1 MPIRRFFKNE
11 YFSQIERDFSFLA
24 PILIDFKGELELA
37 FRENYFSM
45 YYRGNSAVKIRVTG
59 DGLYEISI
67 HKKFYPNSINKDVRF
82 SSVSSDK
89 YNLIATQSNLIPALF
104 QKKYLKEILANIK
117 NINFSEELTFEQMLI
132 TDNQRRE
139 DLIIIDRQI
148 TDTKLQ
154 RKRMDLLALRQLDG
168 SRYSFLVLEVKM
180 GNNPELK
187 SKVAEQVNDYILHIR
202 KHFAEY
208 SYCYEKQYQQKKK
221 LGLITI
227 PPWES
232 INIVPEVDGLIVV
245 GGYSGI
251 AEEQI
256 RILKEKF
263 PDIQVRNFAHRL

>member
-1 MPIRRFFKNE
+1 MPIRRFFDNE
-11 YFSQIERDFSFLA
+11 YFPQIERDFSFLA
-24 PILIDFKGELELA
+24 PILIDLKGELELA
-37 FRENYFSM
+37 IRENYFSM
-45 YYRGNSAVKIRVTG
+45 YYRGNSAAKLQMKG

-67 HKKFYPNSINKDVRF
+67 HKKFYPNSINKDARF

-89 YNLIATQSNLIPALF
+89 YHLITTQSNLIPSLF
-104 QKKYLKEILANIK
+104 QKKYLKEILFNIK
-117 NINFSEELTFEQMLI
+117 QVNFSEELTFEQMLI
-132 TDNQRRE
+132 TDNQGRE
-139 DLIIIDRQI
+139 DLVIIDRQI

-154 RKRMDLLALRQLDG
+154 RKRIDLLALKQLDE

-187 SKVAEQVNDYILHIR
+187 SKVAKQVNDYILHIR

-208 SYCYEKQYQQKKK
+208 SYCYEKQYQQKKM

-227 PPWES
+227 PQWKS
-232 INIVPEVDGLIVV
+232 INIVPEVNGLIVV

-256 RILKEKF
+256 RMLKEKF
-263 PDIQVRNFAHRL
+263 PDIQVRNFSHRL